1 MIRSL
6 ARLSLL
12 FAIAACSSWTSA
24 QNAATPRPDPIAILN
39 AAKAA
44 SGGAAWNAL
53 RTQHSNVSISTA
65 GVKGTA
71 ERWSDIYSGRSLI
84 KYSVG
89 PVSGAAGYDG
99 KVAWS
104 QDAAGQSRTESAAVA
119 RELAV
124 NAAYRDKLAFWFPDR
139 APAQISFMDRVVDD
153 GAAFDVIRVLPE
165 GGRPFQFWVNADT
178 HLIERLVERE
188 AQDTRTEYFMDLR
201 DVEGV
206 KVPFRVRAT
215 RGDARYDEV
224 ITVDKL
230 DYNWALSGVNFVQ
243 PGAGRPDFTLAGGR
257 AAIDVPFEVRDGHM
271 FITVA
276 LNGKGPFRMLLDADR
291 GNVLSP
297 RAMAALGVQP
307 QGNFGT
313 AGAGEDQQ
321 EVGVARIEHFDAGG
335 VGVDGMLFA
344 AIDVTAFMSRVEG
357 IDDVSGIVG
366 FELFKR
372 FPIKLDYQR
381 ARATF
386 YDPSRFTYSGG
397 GVDVPVKLREHT
409 PVVEGSLDGF
419 KGAFAIDTS
428 SRGSVSLTAPFVDR
442 NGLVKRYGATQS
454 FVSGVS
460 AEGYSHSLLARGY
473 REARCRAGDAGWHVH
488 RSRKRRGQCR
498 VRDPAPV
505 QHHVRLA
512 ERDTLFREEREF
524 RPARHVRSFRHVDRT
539 QRHRLRGHR
548 RRQGRSRGQG
558 GPQSRQRHRR
568 RRRQALDGTSA
579 RGFPAGPEGRA
590 GHQIEVETRQRPGAR
605 GHAARS
611 HLTPHLTTPETQTKE
626 RRIMTK
632 TKGGG
637 IHFPAPKGKHGAPLV
652 PGQDARKPK
661 AQPVPRVVPRTKAS
675 PKGR

>member
-24 QNAATPRPDPIAILN
+24 QNAATPRPDPIAILD

-230 DYNWALSGVNFVQ
+230 DYNWALSGINFVQ

-460 AEGYSHSLLARGY
+460 AEGYSHSLLARASSLKLGTVDI
-473 REARCRAGDAGWHVH
+473 A
-488 RSRKRRGQCR
+488 K
-498 VRDPAPV
+498 PV
-505 QHHVRLA
+505 VALA
-512 ERDTLFREEREF
+512 
-524 RPARHVRSFRHVDRT
+524 T
-539 QRHRLRGHR
+539 Q
-548 RRQGRSRGQG
+548 
-558 GPQSRQRHRR
+558 
-568 RRRQALDGTSA
+568 AGTSTDPGNVA
-579 RGFPAGPEGRA
+579 GSVGYGILRQFNITFDLPNGTLYFEKNASFGQPDTFDRSGMWIERNATGFEVIDVVKDGPAAKA
-590 GHQIEVETRQRPGAR
+590 GLNPGNVIVAVDGKPSTGLPLAAFRQDLKA
-605 GHAARS
+605 
-611 HLTPHLTTPETQTKE
+611 
-626 RRIMTK
+626 
-632 TKGGG
+632 
-637 IHFPAPKGKHGAPLV
+637 V
-652 PGQDARKPK
+652 PGTKLKLKLASGQE
-661 AQPVPRVVPRTKAS
+661 RVVTLRDLI
-675 PKGR
+675 

>member
-6 ARLSLL
+6 ARLSLF

-24 QNAATPRPDPIAILN
+24 QNASTPRPDPVAILDD
-39 AAKAA
+39 AKAA

-53 RTQHSNVSISTA
+53 RTQHSNVSISAA

-89 PVSGAAGYDG
+89 PVSGAAGFDG

-104 QDAAGQSRTESAAVA
+104 QDAAGQSRTESAGVA

-153 GAAFDVIRVLPE
+153 GAAFDVVRILPE
-165 GGRPFQFWVNADT
+165 GGRPFQFWINADT

-188 AQDTRTEYFMDLR
+188 AQETRTEYFMDLR

-215 RGDARYDEV
+215 RGDPRYDEV

-230 DYNWALSGVNFVQ
+230 DYNWALSGINFVQ

-257 AAIDVPFEVRDGHM
+257 ASIDVPFEVRDGHI

-291 GNVLSP
+291 GNVLSGK
-297 RAMAALGVQP
+297 AMAALGVQP

-313 AGAGEDQQ
+313 AGTGEDQQ

-419 KGAFAIDTS
+419 KGVFAIDTS
-428 SRGSVSLTAPFVDR
+428 SRGSVSLTAPFVER

-460 AEGYSHSLLARGY
+460 AEGYLHSLLARANSLKLGAVEIGKPVVALSTQAGASADPGNVAGSVGY
-473 REARCRAGDAGWHVH
+473 GILRQFNITFDLPNGTLYFEKNASFGQPDTFDRSGMWIERNATGFEVIDVVKDGPAAKAGLNPGNVIVAVDGKP
-488 RSRKRRGQCR
+488 STTL
-498 VRDPAPV
+498 P
-505 QHHVRLA
+505 LA
-512 ERDTLFREEREF
+512 AFRQDLK
-524 RPARHVRSFRHVDRT
+524 A
-539 QRHRLRGHR
+539 
-548 RRQGRSRGQG
+548 
-558 GPQSRQRHRR
+558 
-568 RRRQALDGTSA
+568 
-579 RGFPAGPEGRA
+579 
-590 GHQIEVETRQRPGAR
+590 
-605 GHAARS
+605 
-611 HLTPHLTTPETQTKE
+611 
-626 RRIMTK
+626 
-632 TKGGG
+632 
-637 IHFPAPKGKHGAPLV
+637 V
-652 PGQDARKPK
+652 PGTKLKLKLASGQE
-661 AQPVPRVVPRTKAS
+661 RVVTLRDLI
-675 PKGR
+675 